1 MSKIVAIIFTGL
13 FAAGAYAQNPAN
25 TTSQE
30 QVITNSKQQDKAQ
43 AKVDARPQGNV
54 KKPVGD
60 TAKSEELNPVGSG
73 GKAAAAG
80 EARIDNRDARRPN
93 RQPAKQGGTPDM
105 AGAK

>member
-1 MSKIVAIIFTGL
+1 MNKTVAIMIAGL
-13 FAAGAYAQNPAN
+13 FAAGAHAQNPAG

-43 AKVDARPQGNV
+43 AKVDARPQGKV

-60 TAKSEELNPVGSG
+60 TANSEELNPLGT

-80 EARIDNRDARRPN
+80 EARVDTRDARHPTRKPS
-93 RQPAKQGGTPDM
+93 KQGGTPDM
-105 AGAK
+105 PGAK